1 MHEYVPFAITLV
13 AILAGILLNRNDVK
27 ELRAEERAEIGT
39 VRGEI
44 GTLRGDVRGEIGSVR
59 GEIGT
64 LRSDINSFRAEMNAR
79 LTKIQDDLKGFHR
92 SLGQHDKAIEILEKK
107 R

>member
-27 ELRAEERAEIGT
+27 ELRAELRAEIGT

-44 GTLRGDVRGEIGSVR
+44 GTLRGDVR

>member
-1 MHEYVPFAITLV
+1 MHEYAPFAVTLV

-27 ELRAEERAEIGT
+27 ELRAEIGS
-39 VRGEI
+39 VR
-44 GTLRGDVRGEIGSVR
+44 TDLKAEIGSVR
-59 GEIGT
+59 TELKAEIG
-64 LRSDINSFRAEMNAR
+64 SFRAEMNAR
-79 LTKIQDDLKGFHR
+79 LTKIQDDLNGFHR

>member
-1 MHEYVPFAITLV
+1 MHEYVPFAITLL

-27 ELRAEERAEIGT
+27 DLRAEFRAEIGT

-44 GTLRGDVRGEIGSVR
+44 G
-59 GEIGT
+59 
-64 LRSDINSFRAEMNAR
+64 SFRTEMNAR
-79 LTKIQDDLKGFHR
+79 LTKIQDDLNGFHR

>member
-1 MHEYVPFAITLV
+1 MHEYAPFAVTLV

-27 ELRAEERAEIGT
+27 ELRAEIGS
-39 VRGEI
+39 VR
-44 GTLRGDVRGEIGSVR
+44 TDLKAEIGSVR
-59 GEIGT
+59 TDLKAEIGSVRT
-64 LRSDINSFRAEMNAR
+64 ELKAEIGSFRAEMNAR
-79 LTKIQDDLKGFHR
+79 LTKIQDDLNGFHR